1 MTGPVL
7 VVELPRALSQA
18 ALSRL
23 HVLLLSSSTC
33 CEDHGGAT
41 FDVSVPGGAL
51 GIRSGE
57 GPRPFLVGVGD
68 SVLGTADDGEMHVA
82 GLIGFVPTHSITVSA
97 MFNDAVDHTAT
108 ALLTAAVLDAVGEG
122 VAWAELRYGQE
133 SSVAGFEGVIA
144 TEPAMAYGSAGFL
157 RAWAAQ
163 PAFRLVK

>member
-23 HVLLLSSSTC
+23 HGLLLSSSTC

-133 SSVAGFEGVIA
+133 SSVAGLEGVIA
-144 TEPAMAYGSAGFL
+144 TEPAIAYGSATFL